1 LFKAGSV
8 LTLSYNLIRCFGLCI
23 WFQKF
28 LKEKRIFNQT
38 GKIDSGEVYNQ
49 EVGEIVRSFS
59 LA

>member
-1 LFKAGSV
+1 
-8 LTLSYNLIRCFGLCI
+8 
-23 WFQKF
+23 
-28 LKEKRIFNQT
+28 LKEKRIFNQTT